1 MDAEGYEF
9 SAPGGAVVGVVTER
23 WQGRMHH
30 ARFPTMSVLSWR
42 EALVATLVVPV
53 GCSLALEPTDSQKL
67 IEAVTMLA
75 ESS

>member
-23 WQGRMHH
+23 WQGRMHF

-42 EALVATLVVPV
+42 EALVAALVVPV
-53 GCSLALEPTDSQKL
+53 RSSLALEAADSQML
-67 IEAVTMLA
+67 IEAVTVLP